1 MRYFPLFAQLTGR
14 RCVVIGGGEEAAR
27 KIRLLLKAG
36 ARPMVVAPRATAEI
50 VAAAS
55 RGELDLVHRVF
66 DPEDLEGAALL
77 VVSDDGGQP
86 IEPVLSAARTT
97 GIPVNVIDRPALSTV
112 IVPGIVDRDPVL
124 VAIGSAGAAPVLVR
138 RLREK
143 IEGLLPSRLGAV
155 ADFAGRFRGAVSAA
169 MTDGDRR
176 RRFWEGFFDGPIARR
191 VLAGDESGACDAML
205 RAINDDRPARDQGSV
220 ALIGAGP
227 GDPDLLTVKALR
239 LMQDADVVVHDALL
253 GDGILDCVRR
263 DADRIDVGK
272 RKGKHSVRQDE
283 INDILLA
290 EARAGRRVVRLK
302 GGDPFVFGRGGEE
315 LDHLRRHGIEVEIV
329 PGVTAALGA
338 AATCAIPLTDRR
350 HASSVTFITGHGKD
364 GALDVE
370 PALLA
375 EGRNTIVVYMGV
387 SVAGGIAERTIAA
400 GRAPTTPVA
409 VIERATQPDQR
420 VLRGTLAGLGRLV
433 EEQAVRG
440 PALLVIGE
448 VTAAVVST
456 AVTTAAQDISQQ
468 DLARDAAPP
477 ARMAV

>member
-1 MRYFPLFAQLTGR
+1 MKYFPLFARLEGR
-14 RCVVIGGGEEAAR
+14 RVVVIGGGEEAAR

-36 ARPMVVAPRATAEI
+36 ARPLVVAPRADGEI

-55 RGELDLVHRVF
+55 RGALDLVHRPF
-66 DPEDLEGAALL
+66 DPEDLDGAALL
-77 VVSDDGGQP
+77 VVSDDGTQP
-86 IEPVLSAARTT
+86 IEPALAAARA
-97 GIPVNVIDRPALSTV
+97 GGLPINVIDRPALSTV
-112 IVPGIVDRDPVL
+112 IVPGIVDRDPIL

-138 RLREK
+138 RLRER
-143 IEGLLPSRLGAV
+143 IEALLPSRLGAL
-155 ADFAGRFRGAVSAA
+155 ADFAGRFRGALSAA

-176 RRFWEGFFDGPIARR
+176 RRFWEGFFDGPIAAK
-191 VLAGDESGACDAML
+191 VLNGDEPGAHEAML
-205 RAINDDRPARDQGSV
+205 RAINDARPEAPSGSV

-272 RKGKHSVRQDE
+272 RKGGHKARQEE

-315 LDHLRRHGIEVEIV
+315 LDHLRRHGVDVQIV

-338 AATCAIPLTDRR
+338 AAACGIPLTDRR
-350 HASSVTFITGHGKD
+350 SASSVTFVTGHGRD
-364 GALDVE
+364 GALDIA

-375 EGRNTIVVYMGV
+375 ERRNTVVIYMGV
-387 SVAGGIAERTIAA
+387 SVAGAIAERMIAA
-400 GRAPTTPVA
+400 GRAPTTPIA
-409 VIERATQPDQR
+409 VVEKATQSEQR
-420 VLRGTLAGLGRLV
+420 LLPGSLAGLGRLV
-433 EEQAVRG
+433 EDEAVSG
-440 PALLVIGE
+440 PALLVIGD
-448 VTAAVVST
+448 VTAAV
-456 AVTTAAQDISQQ
+456 AA
-468 DLARDAAPP
+468 LPAAPAAFGHHAP
-477 ARMAV
+477 PVRAAV

>member
-14 RCVVIGGGEEAAR
+14 RCVMIGGGEEATR

-36 ARPMVVAPRATAEI
+36 ARPLVIAPRATPEI
-50 VAAAS
+50 VEAAA
-55 RGELDLVHRVF
+55 RGTLDLVHRAF
-66 DPEDLEGAALL
+66 DPEDLDGAALL

-86 IEPVLSAARTT
+86 VEPILAVARAT
-97 GIPVNVIDRPALSTV
+97 GIPINVIDNPALSTV

-143 IEGLLPSRLGAV
+143 IETLLPARLGAL
-155 ADFAGRFRGAVSAA
+155 ADFAGRFRSAVSAA
-169 MTDGDRR
+169 VTDSGDR
-176 RRFWEGFFDGPIARR
+176 RRFWEIFFDGPIARQ
-191 VLAGDESGACDAML
+191 VLAGAEARAYEGML
-205 RAINDDRPARDQGSV
+205 RAINDRRPAKVPGSV

-253 GDGILDCVRR
+253 GEGILDCVRR

-315 LDHLRRHGIEVEIV
+315 LEHLRRNGIDVEIV

-338 AATCAIPLTDRR
+338 AASCAIPLTDRR

-364 GALDVE
+364 GALDVA

-387 SVAGGIAERTIAA
+387 SVAGGIAARAIAA

-420 VLRGTLAGLGRLV
+420 VLRGTLATLGRVV
-433 EEQAVRG
+433 EAQGVRG
-440 PALLVIGE
+440 PALLVIGD
-448 VTAAVVST
+448 VTAAVQELPQPFALPERV
-456 AVTTAAQDISQQ
+456 AV
-468 DLARDAAPP
+468 
-477 ARMAV
+477 

>member
-1 MRYFPLFAQLTGR
+1 MRYFPLFADLEGR
-14 RCVVIGGGEEAAR
+14 RVVVIGGGVEAAR
-27 KIRLLLKAG
+27 KIRLLRKTG
-36 ARPMVVAPRATAEI
+36 ARLLVVAPRAETEI
-50 VAAAS
+50 VEAAAS
-55 RGELDLVHRVF
+55 GALDLVNRPF
-66 DPEDLEGAALL
+66 DPEDLDGAALL
-77 VVSDDGGQP
+77 VASDDGSQP
-86 IEPVLSAARTT
+86 IDPILAAARAT
-97 GIPVNVIDRPALSTV
+97 GIPINVIDSPARSTV

-143 IEGLLPSRLGAV
+143 IEALLPSRLGAL
-155 ADFAGRFRGAVSAA
+155 AKFAGRFRSAVTASI
-169 MTDGDRR
+169 MEGEGRR
-176 RRFWEGFFDGPIARR
+176 LFWENFFDGPIADR
-191 VLAGDESGACDAML
+191 VLAGDESGASEAML
-205 RAINDDRPARDQGSV
+205 RAINDDRRAAPAGSV

-253 GDGILDCVRR
+253 GEGILDCVRR

-283 INDILLA
+283 INEILLSH
-290 EARAGRRVVRLK
+290 ARAGKRVVRLK

-315 LDHLRRHGIEVEIV
+315 LSYLRRHGISVEIV

-338 AATCAIPLTDRR
+338 AASCAIPLTDRR

-364 GALDVE
+364 GALDIE

-387 SVAGGIAERTIAA
+387 SVAGGIAERAIAA
-400 GRAPTTPVA
+400 GRAASTPVA

-420 VLRGTLAGLGRLV
+420 VLRGTLASLGTLV
-433 EEQAVRG
+433 EDHAVRG

-448 VTAAVVST
+448 VTAAANALPFQLSRPAST
-456 AVTTAAQDISQQ
+456 LVPERLAV
-468 DLARDAAPP
+468 
-477 ARMAV
+477 